1 MSDTPPHAA
10 STNGRD
16 RTPELVSSREKRRRN
31 DEEDDGDSQR
41 DRSSNQHRSS
51 RRHRERDDEE
61 RERERER
68 DRERRHRRHRED
80 ETEEERR
87 ERHRRRD
94 EETEEERRER
104 RRRREEETEEDRE
117 ERHLRRRRERERDSH
132 RDRDRDREYDDR
144 ERDSRRRG
152 SRGDSVALSSSRRD
166 RSRESH
172 RSSTSHRPSTVRPED
187 EGRPNIKEMT
197 REEKQAE
204 RERRDREMA
213 EEKREAAKAREA
225 KFAEIDREREMER
238 RRLRD
243 EERGGGGGGDRSPAL
258 RRRRGSPSYDSPRV
272 RDQATALLDEVERE
286 NRSIFISQLSAKM
299 TSHDLGMFF
308 EDKLGRGAVRDAR
321 IVTDKVTRRSKGIG
335 YVELDAPE
343 LVTRAVALTGTIVMG
358 LPINVMLTE
367 SERNREA
374 PGSSTAP
381 VAATST
387 QAARPAV
394 TFGHTFP
401 PLSTGLALPPGLDV
415 DAHRDAAIPFHRLYI
430 SNVAFSLSAD
440 DVRQVFEPFG
450 EIEFVDL
457 HIDFSG
463 QKKGTGYVQYKE
475 LRAAQMALDAM
486 AGFELAGRPIRV
498 QTVQDRA
505 YVATEQIEDNGNYG
519 TRLDANQRQQLMFK
533 LARAEPTVNLSLS
546 AHKPVAVPSKT
557 PQMAPT
563 PFIIV
568 SNMFNPDEETEPN
581 WDLDLAEDV
590 KGEVEG
596 KYGAVKRLKVEK
608 MSAGEV
614 YIEFGAIDG
623 ATSAIKGLNGRFF
636 GGRQLQASYISE
648 ALFKAHL

>member
-1 MSDTPPHAA
+1 MSDTPPPDALPV
-10 STNGRD
+10 NGRD
-16 RTPELVSSREKRRRN
+16 RTPELVSSREKRRR
-31 DEEDDGDSQR
+31 DEPEEDDRDTR
-41 DRSSNQHRSS
+41 DRSHHRSS
-51 RRHRERDDEE
+51 RRHRGDDE
-61 RERERER
+61 RERDPER
-68 DRERRHRRHRED
+68 DRERRHRRRED

-104 RRRREEETEEDRE
+104 RRRREEETEEERE
-117 ERHLRRRRERERDSH
+117 ERHRRRRERERE
-132 RDRDRDREYDDR
+132 RR
-144 ERDSRRRG
+144 RDSIG
-152 SRGDSVALSSSRRD
+152 SSRRD

-172 RSSTSHRPSTVRPED
+172 RSSTLKDDRPKV
-187 EGRPNIKEMT
+187 KELT
-197 REEKQAE
+197 REEKEAE
-204 RERRDREMA
+204 REKRDREMA
-213 EEKREAAKAREA
+213 EEKREAARAREA
-225 KFAEIDREREMER
+225 RFAEMDRERELER

-243 EERGGGGGGDRSPAL
+243 EERGLSRDRSPP
-258 RRRRGSPSYDSPRV
+258 RRRRGSPSYSSPAPP
-272 RDQATALLDEVERE
+272 RDPATALLDEVERE
-286 NRSIFISQLSAKM
+286 NRSIFISQLSARL

-335 YVELDAPE
+335 YVELDAVE
-343 LVTRAVALTGTIVMG
+343 LVARAVALTGTIVMG

-367 SERNREA
+367 SERNREP

-381 VAATST
+381 
-387 QAARPAV
+387 
-394 TFGHTFP
+394 
-401 PLSTGLALPPGLDV
+401 
-415 DAHRDAAIPFHRLYI
+415 DAAIPYHRLYI
-430 SNVAFSLSAD
+430 SNIAFSLSAD
-440 DVRQVFEPFG
+440 DMRQVFEPFG

-463 QKKGTGYVQYKE
+463 MKKGTGYVQYKE
-475 LRAAQMALDAM
+475 LQSAQMALDAM

-505 YVATEQIEDNGNYG
+505 YVSTEQIEDNGNYG

-533 LARAEPTVNLSLS
+533 LARAEPTVNLALS
-546 AHKPVAVPSKT
+546 APKPAAVPSKT
-557 PQMAPT
+557 PQMNPT

-568 SNMFNPDEETEPN
+568 SNMFNPDEETERN

-590 KGEVEG
+590 KGEVES
-596 KYGAVKRLKVEK
+596 KYGKVKRIKVEK

-614 YIEFGAIDG
+614 FIEFNEIDG
-623 ATSAIKGLNGRFF
+623 ASSAIKGLNGRFF

>member
-1 MSDTPPHAA
+1 MSDTPPPDAVPV
-10 STNGRD
+10 NGRD
-16 RTPELVSSREKRRRN
+16 RTPELVSSREKRRREDEN
-31 DEEDDGDSQR
+31 EEDDRDAQR
-41 DRSSNQHRSS
+41 DRSHHRSS
-51 RRHRERDDEE
+51 RRHRTDDDERD
-61 RERERER
+61 RER
-68 DRERRHRRHRED
+68 DQDRDRERERRHRRHRED

-104 RRRREEETEEDRE
+104 RRRREEETEEERE
-117 ERHLRRRRERERDSH
+117 ERHRRRRERER
-132 RDRDRDREYDDR
+132 ER
-144 ERDSRRRG
+144 ERSRR
-152 SRGDSVALSSSRRD
+152 DSIGSSRRDRD

-172 RSSTSHRPSTVRPED
+172 RSDVRPKV
-187 EGRPNIKEMT
+187 KELT
-197 REEKQAE
+197 REEKEAE

-213 EEKREAAKAREA
+213 EEKREAARAREA
-225 KFAEIDREREMER
+225 RFAEMDRERELER

-243 EERGGGGGGDRSPAL
+243 QERGLSRDRSPP
-258 RRRRGSPSYDSPRV
+258 RRRRGSSSYSSPAPP
-272 RDQATALLDEVERE
+272 RDPATALLDEVERE
-286 NRSIFISQLSAKM
+286 NRSIFISQLSARL

-335 YVELDAPE
+335 YVELDAAE
-343 LVTRAVALTGTIVMG
+343 LVNRAIALTGTIVMG

-367 SERNREA
+367 SERNRE
-374 PGSSTAP
+374 PTGSNG
-381 VAATST
+381 
-387 QAARPAV
+387 QIARPAV

-401 PLSTGLALPPGLDV
+401 PLSTGLAIPQGLDV
-415 DAHRDAAIPFHRLYI
+415 DAHRDAAIPYHRLYI
-430 SNVAFSLSAD
+430 SNIAFSLSAD
-440 DVRQVFEPFG
+440 DLRQVFEPFG

-463 QKKGTGYVQYKE
+463 MKKGTGYVQYKE
-475 LRAAQMALDAM
+475 LQAAQMALDAM

-533 LARAEPTVNLSLS
+533 LARAEPTVNLALS
-546 AHKPVAVPSKT
+546 APKP
-557 PQMAPT
+557 MNPT

-568 SNMFNPDEETEPN
+568 SNMFNPDEETERN

-590 KGEVEG
+590 KGEVES
-596 KYGAVKRLKVEK
+596 KYGKVKRIKVEK

-614 YIEFGAIDG
+614 YIEFNEIDG

>member
-1 MSDTPPHAA
+1 MSDTPPPDAVPV
-10 STNGRD
+10 NGRD
-16 RTPELVSSREKRRRN
+16 RTPELVSSREKRRREDEN
-31 DEEDDGDSQR
+31 EEDDRDAQR
-41 DRSSNQHRSS
+41 DRSHHRSS
-51 RRHRERDDEE
+51 RRHRTDDDDRD
-61 RERERER
+61 RER
-68 DRERRHRRHRED
+68 DQDRDRERERRHRRHRED

-104 RRRREEETEEDRE
+104 RRRREEETEEERE
-117 ERHLRRRRERERDSH
+117 ERHRRRRERER
-132 RDRDRDREYDDR
+132 ER
-144 ERDSRRRG
+144 ERSRR
-152 SRGDSVALSSSRRD
+152 DSIGSSRRDRD

-172 RSSTSHRPSTVRPED
+172 RSDVRPKV
-187 EGRPNIKEMT
+187 KELT
-197 REEKQAE
+197 REEKEAE

-213 EEKREAAKAREA
+213 EEKRETARAREA
-225 KFAEIDREREMER
+225 RFAEMDRERELER

-243 EERGGGGGGDRSPAL
+243 EERGLSRDRSPP
-258 RRRRGSPSYDSPRV
+258 RRRRGSPSYSSPAPP
-272 RDQATALLDEVERE
+272 RDPATALLDEVERE
-286 NRSIFISQLSAKM
+286 NRSIFISQLSARL

-335 YVELDAPE
+335 YVELDAAE
-343 LVTRAVALTGTIVMG
+343 LVNRAIALSGTIVMG

-367 SERNREA
+367 SERNRE
-374 PGSSTAP
+374 PTGSSTAP
-381 VAATST
+381 VPGPDG
-387 QAARPAV
+387 QIARPAV

-401 PLSTGLALPPGLDV
+401 PLSTGLAIPQGLDV
-415 DAHRDAAIPFHRLYI
+415 DAHRDAAVPYHRLYI
-430 SNVAFSLSAD
+430 SNIAFSLSAD
-440 DVRQVFEPFG
+440 DIRQVFEPFG

-463 QKKGTGYVQYKE
+463 MKKGTGYVQYKE
-475 LRAAQMALDAM
+475 LQAAQMALDAM

-533 LARAEPTVNLSLS
+533 LARAEPTVNLALS
-546 AHKPVAVPSKT
+546 APKPVTVPSKT
-557 PQMAPT
+557 PQMNPT

-568 SNMFNPDEETEPN
+568 SSNMFNPDEETERN

-590 KGEVEG
+590 KGEVES
-596 KYGAVKRLKVEK
+596 KYGKVKRIKVEK

-614 YIEFGAIDG
+614 YIEFNEIDG

>member
-1 MSDTPPHAA
+1 MSDTPPHDAVPA
-10 STNGRD
+10 NGRD
-16 RTPELVSSREKRRRN
+16 RTPELVSSREKRRREDEN
-31 DEEDDGDSQR
+31 EEDDRDAQR
-41 DRSSNQHRSS
+41 DRSHHRSS
-51 RRHRERDDEE
+51 RRHRTDDDERD
-61 RERERER
+61 RER
-68 DRERRHRRHRED
+68 DQDRDRERERRHRRHRED

-104 RRRREEETEEDRE
+104 RRRREEETEEERE
-117 ERHLRRRRERERDSH
+117 ERHRRRRERERE
-132 RDRDRDREYDDR
+132 RDRSR
-144 ERDSRRRG
+144 RDSIG
-152 SRGDSVALSSSRRD
+152 SSRRDRD

-172 RSSTSHRPSTVRPED
+172 RSDARPKV
-187 EGRPNIKEMT
+187 KELT
-197 REEKQAE
+197 REEKEAE

-213 EEKREAAKAREA
+213 EEKREAARAREA
-225 KFAEIDREREMER
+225 RFAEMDRERELER

-243 EERGGGGGGDRSPAL
+243 EERGLSRDRSPP
-258 RRRRGSPSYDSPRV
+258 RRRRGSPSYSSPAPP
-272 RDQATALLDEVERE
+272 RDPATALLDEVERE
-286 NRSIFISQLSAKM
+286 NRSIFISQLSARL

-321 IVTDKVTRRSKGIG
+321 VVTDKVTRRSKGIG
-335 YVELDAPE
+335 YVELDAAE
-343 LVTRAVALTGTIVMG
+343 LVNRAIALTGTIVMG

-367 SERNREA
+367 SERNRE
-374 PGSSTAP
+374 PTGSSSAP
-381 VAATST
+381 VPGPDG
-387 QAARPAV
+387 QIARPAV

-401 PLSTGLALPPGLDV
+401 PLSTGLAIPQGLDV
-415 DAHRDAAIPFHRLYI
+415 DAHRDAAIPYHRLYI
-430 SNVAFSLSAD
+430 SNIAFSLSAD
-440 DVRQVFEPFG
+440 DLRQVFEPFG

-463 QKKGTGYVQYKE
+463 MKKGTGYVQYKE
-475 LRAAQMALDAM
+475 LQAAQMALDAM

-533 LARAEPTVNLSLS
+533 LARAEPTVNLALS
-546 AHKPVAVPSKT
+546 APKPVTMEYGRSKT
-557 PQMAPT
+557 PQMNPT

-568 SNMFNPDEETEPN
+568 SNMFNPDEETERN

-590 KGEVEG
+590 KGEVES
-596 KYGAVKRLKVEK
+596 KYGEVKRIKVEK

-614 YIEFGAIDG
+614 YIEFNEIDG

>member
-1 MSDTPPHAA
+1 MSDTPPPDAVPA
-10 STNGRD
+10 NGRD
-16 RTPELVSSREKRRRN
+16 RTPELVSSREKRRRE
-31 DEEDDGDSQR
+31 DETEEDDRDAQR
-41 DRSSNQHRSS
+41 DRSHHRSS
-51 RRHRERDDEE
+51 RRHRTDDDERD
-61 RERERER
+61 RER
-68 DRERRHRRHRED
+68 DQDRDRERERRHRRHRED

-104 RRRREEETEEDRE
+104 RRRREEETEEERD
-117 ERHLRRRRERERDSH
+117 ERHRRRRERER
-132 RDRDRDREYDDR
+132 ER
-144 ERDSRRRG
+144 ERSRR
-152 SRGDSVALSSSRRD
+152 DSIGSSRRDRD

-172 RSSTSHRPSTVRPED
+172 RSDARPKV
-187 EGRPNIKEMT
+187 KELT
-197 REEKQAE
+197 REEKEAE

-213 EEKREAAKAREA
+213 EEKREAARAREA
-225 KFAEIDREREMER
+225 RFAEMDRERELER

-243 EERGGGGGGDRSPAL
+243 EERGLSRDRSPP
-258 RRRRGSPSYDSPRV
+258 RRRRGSPSYSSPAPP
-272 RDQATALLDEVERE
+272 RDPATALLDEVERE
-286 NRSIFISQLSAKM
+286 NRSIFISQLSARL

-335 YVELDAPE
+335 YVELDAAE
-343 LVTRAVALTGTIVMG
+343 LVNRAIALTGTIVMG

-367 SERNREA
+367 SERNRE
-374 PGSSTAP
+374 PTGSSTAP
-381 VAATST
+381 VPGPDG
-387 QAARPAV
+387 QIPRPAV

-401 PLSTGLALPPGLDV
+401 PLSTGLAIPQGLDV
-415 DAHRDAAIPFHRLYI
+415 DAHRDAAIPYHRLYI
-430 SNVAFSLSAD
+430 SNIAFSLSAD
-440 DVRQVFEPFG
+440 DIRQVFEPFG

-463 QKKGTGYVQYKE
+463 MKKGTGYVQYKE
-475 LRAAQMALDAM
+475 LQAAQMALDAM

-533 LARAEPTVNLSLS
+533 LARAEPTVNLALS
-546 AHKPVAVPSKT
+546 APKPVTVPSKT
-557 PQMAPT
+557 PQMNPT

-568 SNMFNPDEETEPN
+568 SNMFNPDEETERN

-590 KGEVEG
+590 KGEVES
-596 KYGAVKRLKVEK
+596 KYGKVKRIKVEK

-614 YIEFGAIDG
+614 YIEFNEIDG

>member
-1 MSDTPPHAA
+1 MSDTPPPDALPV
-10 STNGRD
+10 NGRD
-16 RTPELVSSREKRRRN
+16 RTPELVSSREKRRR
-31 DEEDDGDSQR
+31 DEPEEDDRDTR
-41 DRSSNQHRSS
+41 DRSHHRSS
-51 RRHRERDDEE
+51 RRHRGDDE
-61 RERERER
+61 RERDPER
-68 DRERRHRRHRED
+68 DRERRHRRRED

-104 RRRREEETEEDRE
+104 RRRREEETEEERE
-117 ERHLRRRRERERDSH
+117 ERHRRRRERERE
-132 RDRDRDREYDDR
+132 RR
-144 ERDSRRRG
+144 RDSIG
-152 SRGDSVALSSSRRD
+152 SSRRD

-172 RSSTSHRPSTVRPED
+172 RSSTLKDDRPKV
-187 EGRPNIKEMT
+187 KELT
-197 REEKQAE
+197 REEKEAE
-204 RERRDREMA
+204 REKRDREMA
-213 EEKREAAKAREA
+213 EEKREAARAREA
-225 KFAEIDREREMER
+225 RFAEMDRERELER

-243 EERGGGGGGDRSPAL
+243 EERGLSRDRSPP
-258 RRRRGSPSYDSPRV
+258 RRRRGSPSYSSPAPP
-272 RDQATALLDEVERE
+272 RDPATALLDEVERE
-286 NRSIFISQLSAKM
+286 NRSIFISQLSARL

-335 YVELDAPE
+335 YVELDAVE
-343 LVTRAVALTGTIVMG
+343 LVARAVALTGTIVMG

-367 SERNREA
+367 SERNREP

-381 VAATST
+381 VTGADGQT
-387 QAARPAV
+387 ARPAV

-401 PLSTGLALPPGLDV
+401 PLSTGLTVPPGVDV
-415 DAHRDAAIPFHRLYI
+415 DAHRDAAIPYHRLYI
-430 SNVAFSLSAD
+430 SNIAFSLSAD
-440 DVRQVFEPFG
+440 DMRQVFEPFG

-463 QKKGTGYVQYKE
+463 MKKGTGYVQYKE
-475 LRAAQMALDAM
+475 LQSAQMALDAM

-505 YVATEQIEDNGNYG
+505 YVSTEQIEDNGNYG

-533 LARAEPTVNLSLS
+533 LARAEPTVNLALS
-546 AHKPVAVPSKT
+546 APKPAAVPSKT
-557 PQMAPT
+557 PQMNPT

-568 SNMFNPDEETEPN
+568 SNMFNPDEETERN

-590 KGEVEG
+590 KGEVES
-596 KYGAVKRLKVEK
+596 KYGKVKRIKVEK

-614 YIEFGAIDG
+614 FIEFNEIDG
-623 ATSAIKGLNGRFF
+623 ASSAIKGLNGRFF

>member
-1 MSDTPPHAA
+1 MSDTPPPDAVPVD
-10 STNGRD
+10 GRD
-16 RTPELVSSREKRRRN
+16 RTPELVSSREKRRREDEN
-31 DEEDDGDSQR
+31 EEDDRDAQR
-41 DRSSNQHRSS
+41 DRSHHRSS
-51 RRHRERDDEE
+51 RRHRTDDDERDQDRD
-61 RERERER
+61 RE
-68 DRERRHRRHRED
+68 RERRHRRHRED

-104 RRRREEETEEDRE
+104 RRRREEETEEERE
-117 ERHLRRRRERERDSH
+117 ERHRRRRERERD
-132 RDRDRDREYDDR
+132 RDRER
-144 ERDSRRRG
+144 SRRDSIG
-152 SRGDSVALSSSRRD
+152 SSRRDRD

-172 RSSTSHRPSTVRPED
+172 RSDARPKV
-187 EGRPNIKEMT
+187 KELT
-197 REEKQAE
+197 REEKEAE

-213 EEKREAAKAREA
+213 EEKREAARAREA
-225 KFAEIDREREMER
+225 RFAEMDRERELER

-243 EERGGGGGGDRSPAL
+243 EERGLSRDRSPP
-258 RRRRGSPSYDSPRV
+258 RRRRGSPSYSSPAPP
-272 RDQATALLDEVERE
+272 RDPATALLDEVERE
-286 NRSIFISQLSAKM
+286 NRSIFISQLSARL

-335 YVELDAPE
+335 YVELDAAE
-343 LVTRAVALTGTIVMG
+343 LVNRAIALTGTIVMG

-367 SERNREA
+367 SERNRE
-374 PGSSTAP
+374 PTGSSTAP
-381 VAATST
+381 VPGPDG
-387 QAARPAV
+387 QIARPAV

-401 PLSTGLALPPGLDV
+401 PLSTGLTIPQGLDV
-415 DAHRDAAIPFHRLYI
+415 DAHRDAAIPYHRLYI
-430 SNVAFSLSAD
+430 SNIAFSLSAD
-440 DVRQVFEPFG
+440 DIRQVFEPFG

-463 QKKGTGYVQYKE
+463 MKKGTGYVQYKE
-475 LRAAQMALDAM
+475 LQAAQMALDAM

-533 LARAEPTVNLSLS
+533 LARAEPTVNLALS
-546 AHKPVAVPSKT
+546 APKPVTVPSKT
-557 PQMAPT
+557 PQMNPT

-568 SNMFNPDEETEPN
+568 SNMFNPDEETERN

-590 KGEVEG
+590 KGEVES
-596 KYGAVKRLKVEK
+596 KYGKVRRIKVEK

-614 YIEFGAIDG
+614 YIEFNEIDG

>member
-1 MSDTPPHAA
+1 MSDTPPHDAVPV
-10 STNGRD
+10 NGRD
-16 RTPELVSSREKRRRN
+16 RTPELVSSREKRRREDEN
-31 DEEDDGDSQR
+31 EEDDRDAQR
-41 DRSSNQHRSS
+41 DRSHHRSS
-51 RRHRERDDEE
+51 RRHRTDDDERD
-61 RERERER
+61 RER
-68 DRERRHRRHRED
+68 DQDRDRERERRHRRHRED

-104 RRRREEETEEDRE
+104 RRRREEETEEERE
-117 ERHLRRRRERERDSH
+117 ERHRRRRERER
-132 RDRDRDREYDDR
+132 ER
-144 ERDSRRRG
+144 ERSRR
-152 SRGDSVALSSSRRD
+152 DSIGSSRRDRD

-172 RSSTSHRPSTVRPED
+172 RSDVRPKV
-187 EGRPNIKEMT
+187 KELT
-197 REEKQAE
+197 REEKEAE

-213 EEKREAAKAREA
+213 EEKREAARAREA
-225 KFAEIDREREMER
+225 RFAEMDRERELER

-243 EERGGGGGGDRSPAL
+243 EERGLSRDRSPP
-258 RRRRGSPSYDSPRV
+258 RRRRGSPSYSSPAPP
-272 RDQATALLDEVERE
+272 RDPATALLDEVERE
-286 NRSIFISQLSAKM
+286 NRSIFISQLSARL

-335 YVELDAPE
+335 YVELDAAE
-343 LVTRAVALTGTIVMG
+343 LVNRAIALTGTIVMG

-367 SERNREA
+367 SERNRE
-374 PGSSTAP
+374 PTGSNG
-381 VAATST
+381 
-387 QAARPAV
+387 QIARPAV

-401 PLSTGLALPPGLDV
+401 PLSTGLAIPQGLDV
-415 DAHRDAAIPFHRLYI
+415 DAHRDAAIPYHRLYI
-430 SNVAFSLSAD
+430 SNIAFSLSAD
-440 DVRQVFEPFG
+440 DLRQVFEPFG

-463 QKKGTGYVQYKE
+463 MKKGTGYVQYKE
-475 LRAAQMALDAM
+475 LQAAQMALDAM

-533 LARAEPTVNLSLS
+533 LARAEPTVNLALS
-546 AHKPVAVPSKT
+546 APKPVTVPSKT
-557 PQMAPT
+557 PQMNPT

-568 SNMFNPDEETEPN
+568 SNMFNPDEETERN

-590 KGEVEG
+590 KGEVES
-596 KYGAVKRLKVEK
+596 KYGKVKRIKVEK

-614 YIEFGAIDG
+614 YIEFNEIDG

>member
-1 MSDTPPHAA
+1 MSDTPPPDAVPV
-10 STNGRD
+10 NGRD
-16 RTPELVSSREKRRRN
+16 RTPELVSSREKRRREDEN
-31 DEEDDGDSQR
+31 EEDDRDAQR
-41 DRSSNQHRSS
+41 DRSHHRSS
-51 RRHRERDDEE
+51 RRHRTDDDERD
-61 RERERER
+61 RER
-68 DRERRHRRHRED
+68 DQDRDRERERRHRRHRED

-104 RRRREEETEEDRE
+104 RRRREEETEEERE
-117 ERHLRRRRERERDSH
+117 ERHRRRRERER
-132 RDRDRDREYDDR
+132 ER
-144 ERDSRRRG
+144 ERSRR
-152 SRGDSVALSSSRRD
+152 DSIGSSRRDRD

-172 RSSTSHRPSTVRPED
+172 RSDVRPKV
-187 EGRPNIKEMT
+187 KELT
-197 REEKQAE
+197 REEKEAE

-213 EEKREAAKAREA
+213 EEKREAARAREA
-225 KFAEIDREREMER
+225 RFAEMDRERELER

-243 EERGGGGGGDRSPAL
+243 QERGLSRDRSPP
-258 RRRRGSPSYDSPRV
+258 RRRRGSSSYSSPAPP
-272 RDQATALLDEVERE
+272 RDPATALLDEVERE
-286 NRSIFISQLSAKM
+286 NRSIFISQLSARL

-335 YVELDAPE
+335 YVELDAAE
-343 LVTRAVALTGTIVMG
+343 LVNRAIALTGTIVMG

-367 SERNREA
+367 SERNRE
-374 PGSSTAP
+374 PTGSSTAP
-381 VAATST
+381 VPGPDG
-387 QAARPAV
+387 QIARPAV

-401 PLSTGLALPPGLDV
+401 PLSTGLAIPQGLDV
-415 DAHRDAAIPFHRLYI
+415 DAHRDAAIPYHRLYI
-430 SNVAFSLSAD
+430 SNIAFSLSAD
-440 DVRQVFEPFG
+440 DLRQVFEPFG

-463 QKKGTGYVQYKE
+463 MKKGTGYVQYKE
-475 LRAAQMALDAM
+475 LQAAQMALDAM

-533 LARAEPTVNLSLS
+533 LARAEPTVNLALS
-546 AHKPVAVPSKT
+546 APKPVTVPSKT
-557 PQMAPT
+557 PQMNPT

-568 SNMFNPDEETEPN
+568 SNMFNPDEETERN

-590 KGEVEG
+590 KGEVES
-596 KYGAVKRLKVEK
+596 KYGKVKRIKVEK

-614 YIEFGAIDG
+614 YIEFNEIDG